1 MSLKRLINCIL
12 ACIPLIITVIVLPLL
27 PDRIPAHYDFS
38 GNITR
43 YGSKYETLIIPIVAI
58 VLCFFWLLLEKH
70 LMRDAEKGPHN
81 VKAIFW
87 ISLIINIVFIGMTAF
102 FLYSA
107 HNEAVNK
114 LGFEKAAAIAICIS
128 WIIIGNILPKIKQN
142 GLVGIR
148 TPWTLA
154 SESNWYKTHRMGG
167 KIAVITGS
175 ILGLLCLFILN
186 GEIGLWIALGSSIA
200 MIVPMVLYSYLLYKR
215 EG

>member
-215 EG
+215 GG

>member
-107 HNEAVNK
+107 HNEAVNT

>member
-102 FLYSA
+102 VLYSA

>member
-200 MIVPMVLYSYLLYKR
+200 MIVPMVLYSYLSTTLYS
-215 EG
+215 

>member
-175 ILGLLCLFILN
+175 ILGLLCLFILK